1 MSALG
6 FVFGIPLAALG
17 VAVAVS
23 ALRRPV
29 VDLAAYLADFEV
41 EPSQLDSYSET
52 LTLPFFQ
59 RTFGAAG
66 KRMALWVAGLLPGNW
81 REKLTR
87 RLVLAGL
94 GERLRAEEFVT
105 MQGVALAAGAIAGTL
120 LAKLMSWGGVG
131 TFRAIVLF
139 AIAGAVAP
147 EWVLIRLRER
157 RQTTIRRDLPEVLD
171 LLAVSVEAGLGLEQA
186 IDVVTEHFDSCLT
199 HELARMLRQMEL
211 GQSRRS
217 ALQDLKRRTNVA
229 EVSSFVL
236 SLIQADALG
245 MPIGKVLRVQAN
257 ELRNKRRQWA
267 RERAAKLP
275 VKILGPLLFLIFPAM
290 FVVILGPAVISI
302 SKNL

>member
-1 MSALG
+1 VLPILFGVPLALG
-6 FVFGIPLAALG
+6 GAAA
-17 VAVAVS
+17 AVA

-29 VDLAAYLADFEV
+29 VDAAAYLAELDV
-41 EPSQLDSYSET
+41 EPAQLDAYSET
-52 LTLPFFQ
+52 LTLPFLQ
-59 RTFGAAG
+59 RTFGPAG
-66 KRMALWVAGLLPGNW
+66 RRVAVWVAGLLPGNW
-81 REKLTR
+81 REKLSR
-87 RLVLAGL
+87 RLILAGVA
-94 GERLRAEEFVT
+94 ERLRPEEFVT
-105 MQGVALAAGAIAGTL
+105 IQGIALACGAIAGTL
-120 LAKLMSWGGVG
+120 LSKVMAWGAVG
-131 TFRAIVLF
+131 TFRAIVLT
-139 AIAGAVAP
+139 AIAGAAFP
-147 EWVLIRLRER
+147 EWMLVRMRER

-186 IDVVTEHFDSCLT
+186 IEVVTDHFDSCLT

-217 ALQDLKRRTNVA
+217 ALQELKRRTQVA

-245 MPIGKVLRVQAN
+245 MPVGKVLRVQAT

>member
-1 MSALG
+1 
-6 FVFGIPLAALG
+6 V
-17 VAVAVS
+17 
-23 ALRRPV
+23 
-29 VDLAAYLADFEV
+29 
-41 EPSQLDSYSET
+41 
-52 LTLPFFQ
+52 
-59 RTFGAAG
+59 
-66 KRMALWVAGLLPGNW
+66 
-81 REKLTR
+81 
-87 RLVLAGL
+87 LV
-94 GERLRAEEFVT
+94 
-105 MQGVALAAGAIAGTL
+105 
-120 LAKLMSWGGVG
+120 
-131 TFRAIVLF
+131 
-139 AIAGAVAP
+139 
-147 EWVLIRLRER
+147 RLRER

-199 HELARMLRQMEL
+199 LELARMLRQMEL

-217 ALQDLKRRTNVA
+217 ALQELKRRTQVA

-245 MPIGKVLRVQAN
+245 MPVGKVLRVQAT